1 MKSNIPTQVLT
12 SFTVKFVLGTLNP
25 NPDLSLKSNGMLRP
39 CFCRYAK
46 LNSEPAI
53 SRNNPVKLLRLYLSH
68 SIFSSSWK
76 VLRPSISSSPM
87 VQSSVYNFR
96 VLSRYNKIH
105 DKYDFFSKILRTSHR
120 TIEINVKFKSYTRF
134 VYQLTPF
141 WQRSRVIGHCRHAVR
156 NVSPKSHRIFNV
168 YCPLKVKLVP
178 LILYKHN
185 LVYYLHVTHNS
196 LMLTSNFS
204 LILLSQ

>member
-1 MKSNIPTQVLT
+1 
-12 SFTVKFVLGTLNP
+12 
-25 NPDLSLKSNGMLRP
+25 MLRP
-39 CFCRYAK
+39 CFCKYAK
-46 LNSEPAI
+46 FSSEPAI

-76 VLRPSISSSPM
+76 VLRPSISSSPI

-96 VLSRYNKIH
+96 VLSRYNKIY
-105 DKYDFFSKILRTSHR
+105 DKYKIFGK
-120 TIEINVKFKSYTRF
+120 IIYKFHIKLLNLKIKLKSYVWF

-156 NVSPKSHRIFNV
+156 NVSPKTHRIFNI
-168 YCPLKVKLVP
+168 YCLLKVKLVFSV
-178 LILYKHN
+178 LYKQN

-196 LMLTSNFS
+196 LILTSNFS